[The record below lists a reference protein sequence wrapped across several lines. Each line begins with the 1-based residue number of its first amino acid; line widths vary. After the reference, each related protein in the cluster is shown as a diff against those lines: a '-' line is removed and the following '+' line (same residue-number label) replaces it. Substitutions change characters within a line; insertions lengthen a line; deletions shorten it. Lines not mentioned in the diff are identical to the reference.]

1 MQNQPQSKTTMAVLC
16 FLCGALG
23 IHRKL
28 MGYDKWWLMI
38 VVTIVTLGF
47 GGGLWALI
55 DFIRILTGSLKMA
68 TGEALR

>member
-1 MQNQPQSKTTMAVLC
+1 MTMAVLC
-16 FLCGALG
+16 LLLGGLG

-38 VVTIVTLGF
+38 VVTICTLGL

-55 DFIRILTGSLKMA
+55 DLIRILTGGLKMA
-68 TGEALR
+68 SGDALR